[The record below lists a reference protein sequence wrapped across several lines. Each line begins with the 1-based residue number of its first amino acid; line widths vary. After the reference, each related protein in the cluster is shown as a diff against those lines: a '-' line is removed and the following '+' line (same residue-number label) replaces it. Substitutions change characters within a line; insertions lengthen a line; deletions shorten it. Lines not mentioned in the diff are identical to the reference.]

1 MSKVLLKRSKK
12 TKRCNNKT
20 TDCTDVEKA
29 PNLQGHSQQTFT

>member
-1 MSKVLLKRSKK
+1 MLKRSKNNRK
-12 TKRCNNKT
+12 FKRRNNRT